1 VVTAA
6 LRASRVALPELSAR
20 APGATPGQRARSGLL
35 AQRHAVRRVGERFAV
50 WLRIA
55 VLERGARLAREGV
68 LPSADHVFGLTL
80 FELSGPASAVT
91 PASEQTRS
99 VVTGPDLAML
109 GAEGSLV
116 LAAANVTLPLTVL
129 VPAVEAVVGRFDT
142 PLCDG
147 ALAAAYLGVPFRAG
161 TGAPVEQVVTVDLS
175 YGLGPS
181 GVADD
186 PTEAR

>member
-1 VVTAA
+1 
-6 LRASRVALPELSAR
+6 
-20 APGATPGQRARSGLL
+20 
-35 AQRHAVRRVGERFAV
+35 
-50 WLRIA
+50 
-55 VLERGARLAREGV
+55 
-68 LPSADHVFGLTL
+68 VFGLTL